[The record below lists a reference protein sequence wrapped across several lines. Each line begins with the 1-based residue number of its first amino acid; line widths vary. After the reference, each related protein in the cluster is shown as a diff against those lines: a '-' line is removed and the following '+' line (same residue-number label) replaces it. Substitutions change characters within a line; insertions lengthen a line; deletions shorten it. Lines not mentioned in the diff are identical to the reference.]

1 MTRILL
7 VEDDP
12 SIIRTLSEYLSEV
25 EWDPSTRLSDS
36 LGMTDFLCVT
46 LYQ

>member
-25 EWDPSTRLSDS
+25 EWDPSAA